1 MGWLPFPCP
10 DAKPQ
15 LGQLVTYT
23 VLGYPVSFNGTGR
36 LSEVGKSL
44 VRQLRHVESRHLD
57 SHGAME
63 VGRLAQAAQFPVACV
78 LDALLFSWNRDRQE
92 FRFEVYAEATDI
104 EDVHSHIRN
113 GGRLALYGRARRGHS
128 VAIM

>member
-10 DAKPQ
+10 DAKPH
-15 LGQLVTYT
+15 LGQIVNT
-23 VLGYPVSFNGTGR
+23 VLGYPVAFNGTGR
-36 LSEVGKSL
+36 LCDVGRAL

-63 VGRLAQAAQFPVACV
+63 VGRLAKAAQCPVACV
-78 LDALLFSWNRDRQE
+78 LDTLLFNWNRERQE

-104 EDVHSHIRN
+104 EDVQAHIRN
-113 GGRLALYGRARRGHS
+113 GGRLALFGRARRGHS
-128 VAIM
+128 VAIL